1 MTVRENHPISS
12 VGIERQLSVAHHS
25 NTYQKACWISMQR
38 VWTNRNVDLKLFWG
52 KMREFFE
59 ENDFET
65 TIHQSEDIYHLVA
78 EGSTEYV
85 INGQVTVTLTGN
97 PQDFS
102 IVLELDRKG
111 KYRKYSIPMTL
122 AASFGFGLLLR
133 DEFKSDEA
141 FLNLRR
147 DLWAFADRTAINLTG
162 SAKISQSNSILN
174 DK

>member
-1 MTVRENHPISS
+1 
-12 VGIERQLSVAHHS
+12 
-25 NTYQKACWISMQR
+25 MQR
-38 VWTNRNVDLKLFWG
+38 VWTNRNVDLKLFWE
-52 KMREFFE
+52 KMCKFFE

-65 TIHQSEDIYHLVA
+65 TIDQSEDTYHLVA
-78 EGSTEYV
+78 EGSAEYV

-102 IVLELDRKG
+102 IVLELERKDRK
-111 KYRKYSIPMTL
+111 YPIPMTL

-141 FLNLRR
+141 FLDLRR

>member
-1 MTVRENHPISS
+1 
-12 VGIERQLSVAHHS
+12 
-25 NTYQKACWISMQR
+25 MQR
-38 VWTNRNVDLKLFWG
+38 VWTNRNVDLKLFWE

-65 TIHQSEDIYHLVA
+65 TVDQSEDTCHLVA
-78 EGSTEYV
+78 EGSTEYR

-102 IVLELDRKG
+102 IVLELERKN
-111 KYRKYSIPMTL
+111 RKYPIPMTL

-141 FLNLRR
+141 FLDLRR